1 MEEIKMENVTENN
14 TTNNIGNKSISKFKV
29 FLLMLFTA
37 IITLIITL
45 GTLYIFN
52 TYIPKTQ
59 VKKTISNYYS
69 SMKDGNLDNLLEIY
83 PKDVAKQAKQGYDAS
98 PETKKSSSE
107 ILKLMNQK
115 TTYKIKSIIVNGDS
129 ATAEITQTTIDQQ
142 ELQVKGQ
149 EIAAKK
155 PLEIK
160 QDDPQAQIKY
170 TNYQMDI
177 LKLALKEVK
186 KTKDEDISVKL
197 IKEDKKWVILP
208 NSSGIQ

>member
-1 MEEIKMENVTENN
+1 MENVTENN

-69 SMKDGNLDNLLEIY
+69 SMKEGNLDNLLKIY
-83 PKDVAKQAKQGYDAS
+83 PKDVAKRAKQGYDAS
-98 PETKKSSSE
+98 PEMKKSSSE
-107 ILKLMNQK
+107 MLKLMSQK
-115 TTYKIKSIIVNGDS
+115 TTYKIKSISVNGDS
-129 ATAEITQTTIDQQ
+129 ATAEISETTIDQQ
-142 ELQVKGQ
+142 ELQAKAQ

-155 PLEIK
+155 PIEIK
-160 QDDPQAQIKY
+160 QEDPQAQIKY
-170 TNYQMDI
+170 AKYQMDI
-177 LKLALKEVK
+177 LKLALNEVK
-186 KTKDEDISVKL
+186 KTKDNDVNIKL
-197 IKEDKKWVILP
+197 IKEDKKWVISP
-208 NSSGIQ
+208 DSSGVQ

>member
-1 MEEIKMENVTENN
+1 MENVTENN

-69 SMKDGNLDNLLEIY
+69 SMKEGNLDNLLKIY

-98 PETKKSSSE
+98 PEMKKSSSE
-107 ILKLMNQK
+107 MLKLMSQK
-115 TTYKIKSIIVNGDS
+115 TTYKIKSISVNGDS
-129 ATAEITQTTIDQQ
+129 ATAEISETTIDQQ
-142 ELQVKGQ
+142 ELQAKAQ

-155 PLEIK
+155 PIEIK

-170 TNYQMDI
+170 AKYQMDI
-177 LKLALKEVK
+177 LKLALNEVK
-186 KTKDEDISVKL
+186 KTKDNDVNIKL
-197 IKEDKKWVILP
+197 IKEDKKWVISP
-208 NSSGIQ
+208 DSSGVQ

>member
-69 SMKDGNLDNLLEIY
+69 SMKEGNLDNLLKIY

-98 PETKKSSSE
+98 PEMKKSSSE
-107 ILKLMNQK
+107 MLKLMSQK
-115 TTYKIKSIIVNGDS
+115 TTYKIKSISVNGDS
-129 ATAEITQTTIDQQ
+129 ATAEISETTIDQQ
-142 ELQVKGQ
+142 ELQAKAQ

-155 PLEIK
+155 PIEIK

-170 TNYQMDI
+170 AKYQMDI
-177 LKLALKEVK
+177 LKLALNEVK
-186 KTKDEDISVKL
+186 KTKDNDVNIKL
-197 IKEDKKWVILP
+197 IKEDKKWVISP
-208 NSSGIQ
+208 DSSGVQ